1 MSTLALSTFRLSK
14 VIMTVAIIVFVGIG
28 AVLLGTPVASATTT
42 DETFTMDP
50 GSRVLSV
57 DLGRGD
63 VLLTPSGS
71 NQLEVRR
78 TMRFSGPKPIVEEH
92 ADANGARITA
102 HCAVA
107 AKPLC
112 AISYEIA
119 VPNGYI
125 IDLHGSAG
133 ALDVR
138 GLTMERL
145 RIEVASAATHLE
157 DITGPVEISSR
168 SGSIT
173 GARLGVA
180 EFSAQMASGRTNLD
194 FALPPRL
201 VNVAASSGAVAL
213 RLPATEGAY
222 GVEVHTASGAQEIQV
237 PTDPASERRVTVSTG
252 SGKVQ
257 VLPR

>member
-1 MSTLALSTFRLSK
+1 MSTLATSTSRISK
-14 VIMTVAIIVFVGIG
+14 AIMTAAIIVVVGIA

-42 DETFTMDP
+42 EETFTMDP

-63 VLLTPSGS
+63 VSLTRSS
-71 NQLEVRR
+71 SKHLEVRR
-78 TMRFSGPKPIVEEH
+78 TMRFSGPKPIVEER
-92 ADANGARITA
+92 ADANGASITT
-102 HCAVA
+102 HCAALTKWV
-107 AKPLC
+107 C
-112 AISYEIA
+112 AISYQIA
-119 VPNGYI
+119 VPDSYI
-125 IDLHGSAG
+125 IDLNGSAG
-133 ALDVR
+133 ALEVR

-145 RIEVASAATHLE
+145 RIDVTSAATHLE
-157 DITGPVEISSR
+157 DIAGPVEISSR

-180 EFSAQMASGRTNLD
+180 EFSARLASGRTNVD